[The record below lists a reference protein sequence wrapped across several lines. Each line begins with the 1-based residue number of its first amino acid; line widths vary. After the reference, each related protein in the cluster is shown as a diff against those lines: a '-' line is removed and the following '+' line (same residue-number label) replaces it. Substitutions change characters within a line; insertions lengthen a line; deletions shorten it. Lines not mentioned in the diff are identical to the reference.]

1 MALMSDVKDQSMEEK
16 SLEAAALDEMLGGII
31 RDNQE
36 KVVGWMR
43 EEPGCWGH
51 LAGKGV
57 AACRQELGR
66 PLTDGERRLVWHRL
80 WRWLEQIKSQALS

>member
-1 MALMSDVKDQSMEEK
+1 MEDNTLD
-16 SLEAAALDEMLGGII
+16 SAALDELLVGII
-31 RDNQE
+31 RENRE

-43 EEPGCWGH
+43 DEPGCWGY

-66 PLTDGERRLVWHRL
+66 PLEDGERRLVWHRL
-80 WRWLEQIKSQALS
+80 WQWLEQIKSRTLS